1 MRKAKISGRQ
11 LKQLIRQLLQSEDG
25 DNWLDE
31 IRRLPLRLRQ
41 AVSPL
46 FSFLCSIDERVKWRA
61 VTTLGMVVSD
71 LAVADME
78 SARVVMR
85 RFIWNLN
92 DESGGI
98 GWGCPESMAE
108 AMAQNERLAQEYG
121 SILISYIQPE
131 GNYLEH
137 EVLQRGV
144 LWGVG
149 RLAHARPQYTRN
161 MGGYLIPYMESGDPI
176 LRGLAAWAVS
186 PVAGAD
192 AISRLHQLA
201 DDPSELML
209 YRNGKFDQYS
219 VGQLAR
225 EALSSVQVSGVRCQD
240 SAQIEEETNEHRT
253 SNVKHRTSNK

>member
-1 MRKAKISGRQ
+1 MREAKISGRQ
-11 LKQLIRQLLQSEDG
+11 LKQQIRQLLQSEDG

-31 IRRLPLRLRQ
+31 IRRLPLKQ

-61 VTTLGMVVSD
+61 VTALGMLVSD
-71 LAVADME
+71 LAASDME

-108 AMAQNERLAQEYG
+108 VMAQNKRLAGEYG
-121 SILISYIQPE
+121 RILISYIQPE

-149 RLAHARPQYTRN
+149 RLAHARPKYTRTI
-161 MGGYLIPYMESGDPI
+161 GGYLIPYMETGDPI
-176 LRGLAAWAVS
+176 LRGLAAWA
-186 PVAGAD
+186 AGPAGG
-192 AISRLHQLA
+192 AESISQLKQLA

-225 EALSSVQVSGVRCQD
+225 EALSLIYQVADAS
-240 SAQIEEETNEHRT
+240 
-253 SNVKHRTSNK
+253 

>member
-1 MRKAKISGRQ
+1 MREAKISGRQ
-11 LKQLIRQLLQSEDG
+11 LKQQIRQLLQSEDG
-25 DNWLDE
+25 DNRLDE
-31 IRRLPLRLRQ
+31 IRRLPLKQ

-61 VTTLGMVVSD
+61 VTALGMVVSD
-71 LAVADME
+71 LAASDME

-98 GWGCPESMAE
+98 GWGCPESMA
-108 AMAQNERLAQEYG
+108 AVMAQNERLAEEYG
-121 SILISYIQPE
+121 CILISYIQPE

-149 RLAHARPQYTRN
+149 RLAHARPQYTLTI
-161 MGGYLIPYMESGDPI
+161 GEYLIPYMETGDPI
-176 LRGLAAWAVS
+176 LRGLAAWA
-186 PVAGAD
+186 AGPAGG
-192 AISRLHQLA
+192 AESISQLKQLA
-201 DDPSELML
+201 HDPFELML

-225 EALSSVQVSGVRCQD
+225 EALSLIYQVADAS
-240 SAQIEEETNEHRT
+240 
-253 SNVKHRTSNK
+253 

>member
-11 LKQLIRQLLQSEDG
+11 LKQQIRQLLQSEDG
-25 DNWLDE
+25 DNRFDK
-31 IRRLPLRLRQ
+31 IRRLPLKQ

-46 FSFLCSIDERVKWRA
+46 FSFLCSIDERIKWRA

-71 LAVADME
+71 LAASDME

-108 AMAQNERLAQEYG
+108 AMAQNERLAEEYG

-137 EVLQRGV
+137 EALQRGV

-161 MGGYLIPYMESGDPI
+161 IGGYLTPYMETGDPI
-176 LRGLAAWAVS
+176 LRGLAAWAAG
-186 PVAGAD
+186 PVGCAEL
-192 AISRLHQLA
+192 ISQLKQLA
-201 DDPSELML
+201 DDPSELVL

-225 EALSSVQVSGVRCQD
+225 KALRFVDQAAD
-240 SAQIEEETNEHRT
+240 AL
-253 SNVKHRTSNK
+253 